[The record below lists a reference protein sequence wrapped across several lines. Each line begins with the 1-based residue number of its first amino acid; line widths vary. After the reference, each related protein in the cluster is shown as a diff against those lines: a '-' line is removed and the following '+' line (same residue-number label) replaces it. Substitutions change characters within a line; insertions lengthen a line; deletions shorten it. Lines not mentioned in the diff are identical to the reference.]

1 MRTCARAN
9 IQKQAHPI
17 GWDKQERVYYELSN
31 RLYRRTDPA
40 IPEPITKSKTKLK
53 YTSKKAAALR
63 RRERS
68 SKRRKVAQDSDDDT
82 EMNDVDDTMNDTQ
95 MEYNGDDSKIEA
107 DPTEVNTFGDYKWEC
122 IAVTLD
128 DFKTF
133 TASIAKSRDE
143 NERNLKDKIE
153 DDMIPELEKVEER
166 RQRRTEAKLR
176 EIQMQEK
183 MQGAKRSGRLAAKQ
197 EREREE
203 AEAAEAE
210 KQRQVLLEAAR
221 RDEERQQQ
229 LDDDRRSRMLTR
241 EQRIRER
248 EYKRI
253 LMEEQL
259 AKDAEE
265 QERVE
270 QEGARGSRHLK
281 ERIEKNKKEL
291 EELEEE
297 DWTFDCSGCG
307 RYGKNFDDGQHSIAC
322 ERCNVWQHSKCLG
335 FTKSAAE
342 RDDFHFVCDDCR
354 RKEEEANRPKISLKF
369 KLNQSSSP
377 PQPRHEPPQESSRT
391 AERLVSVDVPL
402 SNVPIQSRVLA
413 PAVNGESRQM
423 FDQAQ
428 ASSLPFQPT
437 QAHGQQP
444 SMYPYSGRQLQQPFA
459 HRVGGQQSG
468 HVNAAGHVPYAYPGQ
483 LPDTQA
489 RQVLPRQPSNTQQ
502 MQQNQPVLP
511 PQMQP
516 SSSHARSSPPPA
528 SNHSQMNGSSSPIR
542 QRIPSPMINKPTMSP
557 TQGNPEVGRIVGF
570 PGSSPSLPPAA
581 LATPHT
587 NGTHTATYTNG
598 TNPQATPNQ
607 QVLAQ
612 NASFSASQ
620 SGNQM
625 SGLSPTK
632 QRVSASPLP
641 TPTLV
646 PRKSGSFT
654 TPSSSFQNASNIR
667 SVSGTPIFP
676 PVENLAPSPHQLN
689 REPVPT
695 PSKQSIPSPP
705 PLADNSSSQQ
715 TPSFDNAAARAT
727 VDRNMTTNE
736 QNERYSQ
743 QQQQSAV
750 Q

>member
-1 MRTCARAN
+1 
-9 IQKQAHPI
+9 
-17 GWDKQERVYYELSN
+17 
-31 RLYRRTDPA
+31 
-40 IPEPITKSKTKLK
+40 
-53 YTSKKAAALR
+53 
-63 RRERS
+63 
-68 SKRRKVAQDSDDDT
+68 
-82 EMNDVDDTMNDTQ
+82 MNDGDETLSDTQ
-95 MEYNGDDSKIEA
+95 IDADGEESPQDAA

-122 IAVTLD
+122 VAVDLN

-133 TASIAKSRDE
+133 TASIAKSKDP

-166 RQRRTEAKLR
+166 RQRRIEAKLR

-210 KQRQVLLEAAR
+210 KQRQSLLKAAR
-221 RDEERQQQ
+221 RDEEKHQQ
-229 LDDDRRSRMLTR
+229 LEDERRSRMLTR

-248 EYKRI
+248 EYKRV

-259 AKDAEE
+259 ARDAEE

-270 QEGARGSRHLK
+270 QEGVRGSRHLK

-307 RYGKNFDDGQHSIAC
+307 RYGKNFDDGEHSIAC

-354 RKEEEANRPKISLKF
+354 HKEEEANRPKISLKF
-369 KLNQSSSP
+369 KLGQSSSP
-377 PQPRHEPPQESSRT
+377 PQARQAAPREGSSS
-391 AERLVSVDVPL
+391 AERLVSIDVPPP
-402 SNVPIQSRVLA
+402 SGSYQGRVLA
-413 PAVNGESRQM
+413 PALNGDLRQLPHTS
-423 FDQAQ
+423 QAQ
-428 ASSLPFQPT
+428 PTTYQPVQPQASQIPT
-437 QAHGQQP
+437 YG
-444 SMYPYSGRQLQQPFA
+444 YDTRQLQQPFP
-459 HRVGGQQSG
+459 HRVGGQQPG
-468 HVNAAGHVPYAYPGQ
+468 FVNAETHVPYTTSTQYPI
-483 LPDTQA
+483 TQT
-489 RQVLPRQPSNTQQ
+489 QPILPRQVSNTQQ
-502 MQQNQPVLP
+502 IQPIQPAMQ
-511 PQMQP
+511 PQMRP
-516 SSSHARSSPPPA
+516 SSSHAQTPRPA
-528 SNHSQMNGSSSPIR
+528 TSQSQMNGNPHSSPVR
-542 QRIPSPMINKPTMSP
+542 QRIPSPMINRPTMSP
-557 TQGNPEVGRIVGF
+557 TQGNPEVGRIVGL

-587 NGTHTATYTNG
+587 NGHHPTTYANG
-598 TNPQATPNQ
+598 SVSQATPNQ
-607 QVLAQ
+607 QPLGQ

-620 SGNQM
+620 GNHSM

-632 QRVSASPLP
+632 QRISASPLP

-654 TPSSSFQNASNIR
+654 TPSSSFQNAQNMR
-667 SVSGTPIFP
+667 TVSGTPIFP
-676 PVENLAPSPHQLN
+676 PVENLAPSPQQLN

-705 PLADNSSSQQ
+705 PLAENSSSQ
-715 TPSFDNAAARAT
+715 TPTFDSAVAQAT
-727 VDRNMTTNE
+727 ADRTMSITE
-736 QNERYSQ
+736 QNERQRYQ
-743 QQQQSAV
+743 QQGTV